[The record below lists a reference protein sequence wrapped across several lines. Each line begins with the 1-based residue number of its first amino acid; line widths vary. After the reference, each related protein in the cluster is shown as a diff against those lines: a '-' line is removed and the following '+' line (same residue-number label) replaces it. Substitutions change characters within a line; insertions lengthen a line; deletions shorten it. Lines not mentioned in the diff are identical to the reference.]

1 MEKNGDEM
9 GNKEEEL
16 KKLLDEFQSAGD
28 IIGAAVVRSDG
39 LMILS
44 SLPQDVN
51 SKAVAAMAAAIVGT
65 GETAS
70 NELSI
75 GKLNQVVVE
84 SANGKLIS
92 IGASPEVI
100 FTVLVKPKANMGLI
114 LMNME
119 RSSKKIGRI
128 IG

>member
-1 MEKNGDEM
+1 MAT
-9 GNKEEEL
+9 KEEEL

-28 IIGAAVVRSDG
+28 IIGAAVVRRDG
-39 LMILS
+39 LMVLS

-75 GKLNQVVVE
+75 GRLNQVVVE

-92 IGASPEVI
+92 IGASPDVI

-119 RSSKKIGRI
+119 KSSKKIGRI

>member
-1 MEKNGDEM
+1 MGIGEKGM
-9 GNKEEEL
+9 KNKEEEL
-16 KKLLDEFQSAGD
+16 KKLLDEFQSAKD
-28 IIGAAVVRSDG
+28 VKGAAVVRRDG
-39 LMILS
+39 LMVLS
-44 SLPQDVN
+44 SLPEDVN

-70 NELSI
+70 SELNI
-75 GKLNQVVVE
+75 GKLNQIVVE

-92 IGASPEVI
+92 IGAGPDI
-100 FTVLVKPKANMGLI
+100 ILTALVEPKANMGLI

>member
-1 MEKNGDEM
+1 MPT
-9 GNKEEEL
+9 KEEEL

-28 IIGAAVVRSDG
+28 VIGAAVVRRDG
-39 LMILS
+39 LMVLS

-92 IGASPEVI
+92 IGASTDVI
-100 FTVLVKPKANMGLI
+100 LTVLVKPTANMGMI

-119 RSSKKIGRI
+119 KSSKKIGRI